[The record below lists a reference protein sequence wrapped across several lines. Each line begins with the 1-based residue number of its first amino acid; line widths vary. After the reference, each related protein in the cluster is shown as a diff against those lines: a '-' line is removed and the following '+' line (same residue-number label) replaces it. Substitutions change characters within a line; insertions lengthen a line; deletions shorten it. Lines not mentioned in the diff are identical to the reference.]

1 MMKPYEDLPVGLEM
15 FLNENGQTLLDVDFI
30 NLSKNFADLFLIK
43 IENEDRKE
51 ILKIIE
57 REANFLKENNLMDYS
72 ILIGIEQIKKKKL
85 NIQGSVRSKSS
96 KP

>member
-15 FLNENGQTLLDVDFI
+15 FLNENGQTLLDIDFI

-51 ILKIIE
+51 ILKIVE

-85 NIQGSVRSKSS
+85 NIQGSVQSKSS